1 MPVLFRTTLF
11 LAGVML
17 SASCASTFDPDADDL
32 VVGSQTWPT
41 PYVVTDHGPVVV
53 NMRRG
58 QVGEH
63 TGGVHR
69 AWRVET
75 TQGKPL
81 SPWLTTTPLVD
92 SQERLQVRVG
102 RGGAVYAFEPGVAID
117 SRDQQRHLPTGW
129 YRIGRHGP
137 DGDVFTKVEVLA
149 DGGVLTFAKDGAH
162 ERVRRHA
169 ADDRLRGERT
179 VLAGSLRAVDDAHW
193 LAELPNGGGTLLL
206 DADLAEQGKLVE
218 QASAPG
224 EFFRVG
230 APGHST
236 ATLFGLSVERNLVS
250 PQGTVLPGPWQKAW
264 ALADR
269 DCVVVVLLEPD
280 GGLTLVEPDW
290 PGCRV
295 LLRDATFVL
304 LQKRDVP
311 PVYAD
316 AELGS
321 ALVVLL
327 VGQAQQ
333 EAGYT
338 LFVRLAGRTH
348 GPFPAATS
356 EAATAAMWA
365 GLLPVVEVRRADL
378 AQQRAALAAAAER
391 QRAALQ
397 QAVDT
402 AKAQL
407 AEVARLQDAYFEA
420 LQAGDANAAD
430 RAVTAID
437 HRIANV
443 AIPAGHADSEAL
455 RRDQALAIAYRLDW
469 ELRRDDRSIERIA
482 QWGPQ
487 YLAQGGALYAR
498 YVREVGRL
506 VAVRQ
511 GLPRPTYD
519 RLMQTSYG
527 FDAATKAELRR
538 LLETLEQFEAG
549 ERYRAHLAAGRFQD
563 AHDMAYKLGFEGW
576 VEHLLGPAKGRLPEH
591 ELEALLRIARDR
603 AATPEQRAR
612 LQAAHHS
619 QWLDMVAAQRKEQ
632 FERFRRQDEEY
643 RRAEAGRALAERAA
657 RAAYR
662 ADALRRGF
670 VWREN

>member
-1 MPVLFRTTLF
+1 MQTPFRTTLL
-11 LAGVML
+11 LAASLL
-17 SASCASTFDPDADDL
+17 SASCASTFNPDDDDL

-41 PYVVTDHGPVVV
+41 PYVVAEHGPVIVS
-53 NMRRG
+53 MRRG

-63 TGGVHR
+63 AGGVHR

-75 TQGKPL
+75 TNGQPL

-92 SQERLQVRVG
+92 SQDRLQVRVS
-102 RGGAVYAFEPGVAID
+102 RGGTVFAFEPGVAID
-117 SRDQQRHLPTGW
+117 SRDQQHHLPTGW
-129 YRIGRHGP
+129 YRIGRKGP
-137 DGDVFTKVEVLA
+137 EGDVFTKVEVLA

-162 ERVRRHA
+162 ERVRSHA

-179 VLAGSLRAVDDAHW
+179 LLAGSLRAVDDGHW
-193 LAELPNGGGTLLL
+193 LAELPDGGGTLLL
-206 DADLAEQGKLVE
+206 DTALAERGKLVE
-218 QASAPG
+218 QASAPD
-224 EFFRVG
+224 EFFRLA
-230 APGHST
+230 APGQGT
-236 ATLFGLSVERNLVS
+236 AALFGLSAERNLIS

-280 GGLTLVEPDW
+280 GGLTLVEPDL

-295 LLRDATFVL
+295 LLRDATFAL
-304 LQKRDVP
+304 LQTRDVP
-311 PVYAD
+311 AAYAD
-316 AELGS
+316 AELGRS
-321 ALVVLL
+321 LVVLL

-333 EAGYT
+333 EAGYA
-338 LFVRLAGRTH
+338 LFARLGGRTH

-365 GLLPVVEVRRADL
+365 GLLPVVELRRADL
-378 AQQRAALAAAAER
+378 AQQRAAVAAAAER

-397 QAVDT
+397 QAVD
-402 AKAQL
+402 AARAQL
-407 AEVARLQDAYFEA
+407 ADVARLQDAYFEA
-420 LQAGDANAAD
+420 LQKGDANAAD

-437 HRIANV
+437 NRIANLT
-443 AIPAGHADSEAL
+443 IPAGHADSEAL
-455 RRDQALAIAYRLDW
+455 RREQALAIAYRLDW
-469 ELRRDDRSIERIA
+469 ELRREDRSIERIA
-482 QWGPQ
+482 HWGPQ
-487 YLAQGGALYAR
+487 YHAQGGALYAR

-519 RLMQTSYG
+519 LLMQTSYG
-527 FDAATKAELRR
+527 FDTATKAELRR
-538 LLETLEQFEAG
+538 LLEVLEQYEAG

-603 AATPEQRAR
+603 AATPEMQAR
-612 LQAAHHS
+612 LAAAHHS

-643 RRAEAGRALAERAA
+643 RRAEAARAIAEREA